1 MKIIPFFIHF
11 KYILAFLSYTRS
23 MHIHSIS
30 KVLGLPIVLLTIGIL
45 YYTWSSNTQLSP
57 YLVVP
62 AILLVFLYVFH
73 GPLDHWWLV
82 RFPVPFEPK
91 LKDWLEKYFLP
102 YQKLDTDHKRKFEY
116 RSSLYLDARL
126 FKSVGSELRDVP
138 EDIKLMV
145 AAHGVYMCLALDD
158 YLIGD
163 MDRIFLYKHPFPTPE
178 YPRLHT
184 VETNIEDGVIIL
196 SLEQLTNAVLY
207 PDDYYNIGF
216 HAYAEAFV
224 GVNDKILFPDCTYTW
239 EKIEE
244 ISGWNKDTLLTQTGL
259 EELSLLPVHITLFF
273 TKTIQYQKVLPVHYE
288 RFCIIFNQR
297 P

>member
-1 MKIIPFFIHF
+1 M
-11 KYILAFLSYTRS
+11 R
-23 MHIHSIS
+23 IHSIS
-30 KVLGLPIVLLTIGIL
+30 KVLGFPIVLLTLGIL
-45 YYTWSSNTQLSP
+45 YQSWSSNSSLSA
-57 YLVVP
+57 YLLVP
-62 AILLVFLYVFH
+62 AVLIVFLYVFH
-73 GPLDHWWLV
+73 GPLDHWWLS
-82 RFPVPFEPK
+82 RFPVPFDPK
-91 LKDWLEKYFLP
+91 LKEWLEKYFTH
-102 YQKLDTDHKRKFEY
+102 YQKLDPDTKKKFEY
-116 RSSLYLDARL
+116 RSALYLDARL
-126 FKSVGSELRDVP
+126 FKSVGSEWRDVP

-145 AAHGVYMCLALDD
+145 AAHGVYVCLGMDD

-178 YPRLHT
+178 NHRLHT

-216 HAYAEAFV
+216 HAYAEAFAA
-224 GVNDKILFPDCTYTW
+224 VNTKVIFPDCSLTW

-244 ISGWNKDTLLTQTGL
+244 ISGWKKENVLMQTGL

-273 TKTIQYQKVLPVHYE
+273 TKTDQYKKVMPGHYE
-288 RFCIIFNQR
+288 KFCVIFNQT